1 MSPVLSGRAALVTGA
16 TGGIGRATAEVL
28 AGAGARV
35 GVAARDRGQ
44 LETLANR
51 LGGWSLPCDVTDDT
65 SLEAIRR
72 DFEKLAGGPPEI
84 LVVAA
89 GVFSIRRI
97 EETTVSELD
106 QNLAV
111 NLRGSFLT
119 VRSFLPSMVERGRGI
134 IIQIGSVA
142 GRKAFAGNGAYSASK
157 YGVRGFHDVLLEEI
171 RGTGVRSTLLEPA
184 ATDTSLWDGIRAD
197 GAPDLPAAESM
208 LRPESVAACVHFVAS
223 QPGHVQVPY
232 LALEAI

>member
-16 TGGIGRATAEVL
+16 TGGIGRASAEVL

-35 GVAARDRGQ
+35 GVAARDKDR
-44 LETLANR
+44 LDTLANR

-65 SLEAIRR
+65 SLEAIRG

-97 EETTVSELD
+97 ENTTASELD

-119 VRSFLPSMVERGRGI
+119 VRAFLPSMVERGRGI

-197 GAPDLPAAESM
+197 GTPDLPAPESM
-208 LRPESVAACVHFVAS
+208 LRPEAVAACIHFVAT
-223 QPGHVQVPY
+223 QPAHVQVPY